1 VPIGCAWLPNGWV
14 ARLKARAEAP
24 LPAQFE
30 FHLRKRPPWPWI
42 AVAASILVH
51 ILLLFGWITG
61 RLPDVPRFPRQLIV
75 ISQPA
80 DGPEQTTMRYQLPE
94 LVGEQGTAE
103 VPTPR
108 RGTARA
114 RATRPELPTA
124 PEAVTVLPKPETRD
138 PPEADS
144 ASTPAAVARA
154 SRIAPGLAEG
164 RLWVRPLPL
173 PPQELAQRLSRSR
186 AVLLDSAVSAIVQA
200 YLDSIANEPASKNV
214 GLPSWT
220 TEVAGKKFGID
231 SKNIYI
237 AGLKIPAAV
246 LALLPISG
254 GNIDQNRAYNRLMD
268 LRADLLYAAQRS
280 QTLEEFKQAIR
291 EIRLRKE
298 REREF
303 ERNQRTAPPPET
315 PATP

>member
-1 VPIGCAWLPNGWV
+1 MP
-14 ARLKARAEAP
+14 R
-24 LPAQFE
+24 QFE
-30 FHLRKRPPWPWI
+30 VHLRKRPPWPWI
-42 AVAASILVH
+42 AVAVSILVH
-51 ILLLFGWITG
+51 SLLLFGWITG
-61 RLPDVPRFPRQLIV
+61 RLPDIPRLPRQLIV
-75 ISQPA
+75 LSQPA
-80 DGPEQTTMRYQLPE
+80 DGHDQTTMRYQLPE
-94 LVGEQGTAE
+94 RVGERGTSE
-103 VPTPR
+103 VPSTR
-108 RGTARA
+108 RGPTRA
-114 RATRPELPTA
+114 RVTRPVLPPT

-138 PPEADS
+138 LPADS
-144 ASTPAAVARA
+144 GITPAVVTRA
-154 SRIAPGLAEG
+154 SRNGPGLAEG

-173 PPQELAQRLSRSR
+173 PPRELAQRLSQSR
-186 AVLLDSAVSAIVQA
+186 AELLDSAVSAIVQA
-200 YLDSIANEPASKNV
+200 YLDSIADDPASKKV
-214 GLPSWT
+214 GLPGWT

-254 GNIDQNRAYNRLMD
+254 GNIDQNRAYNHLMD
-268 LRADLLYAAQRS
+268 LRADLIYAAQRA

-303 ERNQRTAPPPET
+303 QKNQRTAPPPET